1 MVRKTLY
8 SFFVYWGCYLQI
20 SIFYTC
26 SEGKALARNSIKS
39 VEARQSVI
47 VANHD
52 THIMSDDSG
61 VLLQDGTEDGG
72 GDSLEDIL
80 NPDMSK
86 YRRGGRRTC
95 IISDLISQTVGSCK
109 SEYSERLRLCRVLS
123 AFVEPFK
130 IFYTKKFKPVIM
142 FTNILMLDTVSDFT

>member
-1 MVRKTLY
+1 MVRRTLY
-8 SFFVYWGCYLQI
+8 TFVIHWGCYLQVA
-20 SIFYTC
+20 IFYTC
-26 SEGKALARNSIKS
+26 SELEVLARNSIKS
-39 VEARQSVI
+39 VEARPSSI

-52 THIMSDDSG
+52 THIMIDDSV

-72 GDSLEDIL
+72 GDSLEEIL

-95 IISDLISQTVGSCK
+95 IISDLVSQTVGSYK
-109 SEYSERLRLCRVLS
+109 SVYSERLRLCRVLS